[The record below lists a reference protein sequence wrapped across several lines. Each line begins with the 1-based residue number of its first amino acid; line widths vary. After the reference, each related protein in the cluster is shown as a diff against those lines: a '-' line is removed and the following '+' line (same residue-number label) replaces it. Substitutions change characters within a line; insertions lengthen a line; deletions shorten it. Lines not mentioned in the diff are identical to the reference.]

1 MMRIVLILVFLL
13 VEDSSA
19 RIRPQANPHKSGDY
33 PNELP
38 GFELFKD
45 APWKTIRPFET
56 AREDVPWIL
65 GDSYLDYNW
74 NGVDWHMVIFYLGE
88 NGSCNDR
95 HWPDSLTGKVA
106 NITLFPKSRID
117 FSEKAFPKAFKK
129 SSVWASHAD
138 VQWDAYSDINGLRYE
153 VYRGSSSDGKIY
165 EGDLRAISY
174 GPSEKIYKEK
184 TGCD

>member
-13 VEDSSA
+13 VEDSSG
-19 RIRPQANPHKSGDY
+19 RIRPQANPHNSDDY

-56 AREDVPWIL
+56 AREDVRWIL

-74 NGVDWHMVIFYLGE
+74 NGMDWHVVIFYIGE
-88 NGSCNDR
+88 KSTCNDR
-95 HWPDSLTGKVA
+95 PWPVSLTGKVF

-117 FSEKAFPKAFKK
+117 FSEKVFPKAFKK
-129 SSVWASHAD
+129 SSSYSAHAD
-138 VQWDAYSDINGLRYE
+138 VQWDTYSDSEGLTYE
-153 VYRGSSSDGKIY
+153 VYRESSSDGKIH

-174 GPSEKIYKEK
+174 GPPEKIYKEK